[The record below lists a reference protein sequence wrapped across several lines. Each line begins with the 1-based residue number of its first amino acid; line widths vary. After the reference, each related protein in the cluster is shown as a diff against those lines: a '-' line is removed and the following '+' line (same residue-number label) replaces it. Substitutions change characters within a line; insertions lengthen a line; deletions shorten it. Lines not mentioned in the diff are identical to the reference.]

1 MTKAADRPDP
11 WHLRDQVRPGEGRNV
26 LGYLA
31 GAAATAASAQAWI
44 GNNDDRWIFPLW
56 ALGFAAVSFWLFRVG
71 ARRGA
76 GRPWGLLPFLVAW
89 GLLNSGQPERVGWV
103 GWIIGLVGLIGTNLV
118 RLVAERS
125 EQVPIA
131 TPAGTGELRSG

>member
-11 WHLRDQVRPGEGRNV
+11 WYLRDQVRPGEGRNV

-44 GNNDDRWIFPLW
+44 GNNDDRWIFSFW

-76 GRPWGLLPFLVAW
+76 GRPWGLIPAFMAW
-89 GLLNSGQPERVGWV
+89 GLLWAGQPERLGRV
-103 GWIIGLVGLIGTNLV
+103 GWIIGLVGLIGTNLI
-118 RLVAERS
+118 RLVAEKF
-125 EQVPIA
+125 EQVLIT
-131 TPAGTGELRSG
+131 TPAGAGERRSG